1 MKTTRTYFKE
11 HIEKMK
17 KMKRLIF
24 ITLSIL
30 ILIAVFIFIKVYK
43 AILNPNV
50 MISNGDEISLYI
62 YSEDDFETIKNKL
75 YSEDIIIN
83 KNSFE
88 WVAKRLDYPEYIK
101 SGHYIIKNGMNNNRL
116 LNLLRSGSQTPIDFT
131 FNNIRTIEQ
140 FAGKVDDELELDS
153 ISLLNVLSENPDLK
167 EMGFDKEKY
176 AALFI
181 PNTYELYWNINADD
195 FVEKMI
201 DEYKKFWNESRMQK
215 AENLKLTPIEVSIL
229 ASIVDK
235 ETTKTSEMPRIA
247 GVYLNRINKKW
258 LLQAD
263 PTLVFALGD
272 FEIKR
277 VLDSHKKIESPYNTY
292 KYRGLPPGPICI
304 PSIASIDAV
313 LNAEKHK
320 YFYFCAKDDLSGYH
334 VFARNINEH
343 NANAEKYRRAL
354 NKKKIYK

>member
-24 ITLSIL
+24 ITLGIL

-83 KNSFE
+83 KKSFE

>member
-83 KNSFE
+83 KKSFE

>member
-11 HIEKMK
+11 HIEKIK

-83 KNSFE
+83 KKSFE

-153 ISLLNVLSENPDLK
+153 ISILNVLSENPDLK

-277 VLDSHKKIESPYNTY
+277 VLDSHKKIDSPYNTY